1 MSTYLMWEYLRRK
14 VGKFHQARS
23 ESKMAEMKA
32 KGYFDATNVRGTDL
46 PYPTGTQKADLTYS
60 IAFTVDADNPMKL
73 HFDATPTG
81 KGGLYNFGDTKTFY
95 AANGEAG
102 HTYAAEGDYTV
113 TFHPEDGSPS
123 VTLDATVAAAAPPEV
138 TP

>member
-14 VGKFHQARS
+14 VGTFHQART

-32 KGYFDATNVRGTDL
+32 KGFFDATNVRGTDL
-46 PYPTGTQKADLTYS
+46 PYPTGTQKANLVYS
-60 IAFTVDADNPMKL
+60 ITSTVDAANKLKL

-81 KGGLYNFGDTKTFY
+81 KGGLYNFGDTKTNY
-95 AANGEAG
+95 AANGETA
-102 HTYAAEGDYTV
+102 HTYEAAGPYTV

-123 VTLDATVAAAAPPEV
+123 VTLDVTVTAAA
-138 TP
+138 